1 MPAGRRRI
9 SSALPHRQGRLRE
22 VRHAGSEAGVTSL
35 PTLGSPITD
44 KDLWQRA
51 RQQLA
56 QHGDDAMVATA
67 MKMDAML
74 EAGGH
79 AGYATWAGIALRSA
93 KLGPQADAGETRH

>member
-1 MPAGRRRI
+1 MLNHIITILGI
-9 SSALPHRQGRLRE
+9 
-22 VRHAGSEAGVTSL
+22 VRVSQASQLLV
-35 PTLGSPITD
+35 
-44 KDLWQRA
+44 LWQCA

-93 KLGPQADAGETRH
+93 KLGPQVDAGETRH